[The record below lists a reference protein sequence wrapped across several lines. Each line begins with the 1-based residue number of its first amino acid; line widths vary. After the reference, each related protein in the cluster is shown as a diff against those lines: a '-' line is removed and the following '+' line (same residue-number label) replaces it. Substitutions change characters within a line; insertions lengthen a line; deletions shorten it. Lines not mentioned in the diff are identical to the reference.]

1 MSDKTT
7 NIDRRKLMQTASLA
21 AVGVVTIDKF
31 FPITGDKT
39 MAQDLKP
46 NLILRN
52 GKISTLDDN
61 CRNASAIAIADGK
74 VLATGDDL
82 DIMKLAESDT
92 KVIDL
97 NKRRVI
103 PGLNDSHTHLIRG
116 GLNYNMELRWEGV
129 PSVEV
134 ALEML
139 KRQADR
145 TPAPQ
150 WVRVVGGW
158 SEFQFQERRM
168 PTLAEINKAAPDT
181 PVFILHLY
189 GRALLNQA
197 AVRVLG
203 MDKNTPNP
211 PGGEIEK
218 DGSGNPTG
226 LLVAKPSA
234 LILYSTLAKGP
245 NLPEE
250 YQYNSSRHY
259 MREMNRLGITSV
271 IDAGGGGQNYPDD
284 YKIIQK
290 LHDNGEMTVRV
301 AYNLFAQEKG
311 KELEDYKR
319 WSEMVSYGDGDSLLR
334 MNGAGENLTWS
345 AADFENFLEPRP
357 TPEPVMEEELEAITR
372 VLVENRW
379 PFRIHATY
387 DETIDRFMN
396 VFERVNRDIPFEG
409 LRFIIDHAETVS
421 EKNIERIKALGGGI
435 AVQHRMAFQGEF
447 FVDRYGADA
456 AKATPP
462 IKKMLEM
469 GVPVGGGTDA
479 TRVASYNPFVSL
491 YWMITGKTL
500 GGLELFEEESKLD
513 RETAL
518 YLWTKGSS
526 WFSGEDRAKGALK
539 VGEFADLAVLSSDL
553 MTVADEDIKT
563 LHSVLTVMNGD
574 IVHADAEFSTDN
586 PPLPPVTPDW
596 SPVNEFGGY
605 YGLPTSIQAYEAG
618 SSVKVANEIARNA
631 TSGGCCSNSCNLHGH
646 NHNIAWSNPIPV
658 ATNVKNAFW
667 GALGCSCF
675 AV

>member
-1 MSDKTT
+1 MAK
-7 NIDRRKLMQTASLA
+7 N
-21 AVGVVTIDKF
+21 VT
-31 FPITGDKT
+31 PE
-39 MAQDLKP
+39 
-46 NLILRN
+46 LILIN
-52 GKISTLDDN
+52 GKITTLDAK
-61 CRNASAIAIADGK
+61 RSEATAIAMAAGK
-74 VLATGDDL
+74 IVATGSDAA
-82 DIMKLAESDT
+82 IMNLANDST
-92 KVIDL
+92 RVIDL

-129 PSVEV
+129 PSVSL
-134 ALEML
+134 ALAML
-139 KRQADR
+139 KRQAER

-158 SEFQFQERRM
+158 SEFQFAERRL
-168 PTLAEINKAAPDT
+168 PTLDEINNVAPDT

-189 GRALLNQA
+189 GQALLNQA
-197 AVRVLG
+197 AVRALG
-203 MDKNTPNP
+203 INKQTQNP
-211 PGGEIEK
+211 PGGEIAHDSK
-218 DGSGNPTG
+218 GNPTG

-234 LILYSTLAKGP
+234 LILYSTLSKGP
-245 NLPEE
+245 SLPEE

-284 YKIIQK
+284 YKIIQQ

-311 KELEDYKR
+311 RELQNYQGWTK
-319 WSEMVSYGDGDSLLR
+319 MVSPGHGDALLK

-387 DETIDRFMN
+387 DETIDHFMT
-396 VFERVNRDIPFEG
+396 VFERVNKAIPFNG

-421 EKNIERIKALGGGI
+421 EKNIDRIKALGGGI
-435 AVQHRMAFQGEF
+435 AVQHRMAFQGEY

-456 AKATPP
+456 AKTTPP
-462 IKKMLEM
+462 IQKMLAA
-469 GVPVGGGTDA
+469 GLPVGGGTDA

-500 GGLELFEEESKLD
+500 GGQSLYDDENRLE

-526 WFSGEDRAKGALK
+526 WFSGEDHAKGALQ
-539 VGEFADLAVLSSDL
+539 VGELADLAVLSDDL
-553 MTVADEDIKT
+553 MQVDEEEIKN
-563 LHSVLTVMNGD
+563 LYSVLTIMDGK
-574 IVHADAEFSTDN
+574 IVHADAEFLPHN
-586 PPLPPVTPDW
+586 PSLPPAMPDW
-596 SPVNEFGGY
+596 SPVNEFGGH
-605 YGLPTSIQAYEAG
+605 YGLPQAAVSAG
-618 SSVKVANEIARNA
+618 ASKAIVSEVEKNA
-631 TSGGCCSNSCNLHGH
+631 VSGQCCSSGCGLHGH

-658 ATNVKNAFW
+658 ATNVKKAFW